1 MKRNIDKSEQV
12 FEYIKSYITQYGYAP
27 TVRDI
32 CKSCDLKSTATAFT
46 YINELVKRGVLNKVN
61 CKNRAV
67 SLKQGSIK
75 TVPLVGTVAAGQPIF
90 ATENYEDFYSIPGNF
105 FAGED
110 LFMLTVSGDSMINI
124 GMFDG
129 DKIVVKKQE
138 NADNGDIVVALVE
151 ESATVKRFFKRDGK
165 IILHPE
171 NDTMQDFVFENV
183 TIISKV
189 VGLLRSI

>member
-32 CKSCDLKSTATAFT
+32 CKSCELKSTATAFT

-129 DKIVVKKQE
+129 DKNRKMPITAISLLRWSRKARPLK
-138 NADNGDIVVALVE
+138 
-151 ESATVKRFFKRDGK
+151 
-165 IILHPE
+165 
-171 NDTMQDFVFENV
+171 DFLNV
-183 TIISKV
+183 TAK
-189 VGLLRSI
+189 

>member
-32 CKSCDLKSTATAFT
+32 CKSCELKSTATAFT

-183 TIISKV
+183 AIIGKV

>member
-67 SLKQGSIK
+67 SLKHGSIK
-75 TVPLVGTVAAGQPIF
+75 TVPLIGTVAAGQPIF

-171 NDTMQDFVFENV
+171 NDTMQDFVFDNV
-183 TIISKV
+183 TIIGKV
-189 VGLLRSI
+189 VGLLRNI

>member
-129 DKIVVKKQE
+129 AKIVGKKQE

-183 TIISKV
+183 TIIGKV

>member
-32 CKSCDLKSTATAFT
+32 CKSCELKSTATAFT

-151 ESATVKRFFKRDGK
+151 ESATVKRFFKCDGK

-183 TIISKV
+183 AIIGKV